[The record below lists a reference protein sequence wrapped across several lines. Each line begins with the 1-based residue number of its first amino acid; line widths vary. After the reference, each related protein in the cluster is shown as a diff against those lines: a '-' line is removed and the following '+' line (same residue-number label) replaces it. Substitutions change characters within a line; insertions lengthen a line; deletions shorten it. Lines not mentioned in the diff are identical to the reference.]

1 MYRHAFP
8 LRGAGQIKPQQV
20 EDLLEVAISECEKF
34 YPAFQF
40 VIWGGKDPQEAME
53 ASVLETIGEA

>member
-8 LRGAGQIKPQQV
+8 LRGANNFAPQQV
-20 EDLLEVAISECEKF
+20 EDLLENAIMACEKF

-40 VIWGGKDPQEAME
+40 VIWGGRNPQQAIVD
-53 ASVLETIGEA
+53 SILEPVGEA